1 MSENTIKRL
10 IEMAETEN
18 DIKTAFNSIKNQTH
32 EVRDRILLNGSGV
45 LKKFIQFCKYEIIL
59 HSVLL
64 YLRTLSA
71 NQSYKHQLILNDV
84 VEITLPYVHY
94 SHLRKDMLML
104 IQNVSEGRFKDGS
117 SNLFQSKILSQGV
130 LQQISKYTSPPA
142 DIECQFLSCLTIANL
157 SLDRQGC
164 YECAKLSL
172 FKNIRQFVVNSGP
185 TFVPSICWNT
195 LQSIVP
201 LLESEISDIRLFGIY
216 TLKKFA
222 PTHEVQLWKSL
233 CLNSGIDSI
242 VNIRNSD
249 DPLASQY
256 AAEFIRSFDLNTI
269 VLQNYYPLY
278 QLSADLNQMCRKHI
292 SLSDQIKSS
301 LPENPNVCLQIGE
314 SSVTVNR
321 EIVSCR
327 SRYFRA
333 LLSTEWN
340 NNNQP
345 ICIGNISL
353 DVFQKIIE
361 YLYSAKVDLDWDN
374 VVPILEAADR
384 FGIDQLKQQCEKI
397 LLQAID
403 IETAE
408 NLMSIADVF
417 SISEL
422 RASCERFIVANWST
436 FGSKLHTL
444 PDHIVMNLKRQAG
457 QIESNNIPSQRH
469 LE

>member
-1 MSENTIKRL
+1 
-10 IEMAETEN
+10 
-18 DIKTAFNSIKNQTH
+18 
-32 EVRDRILLNGSGV
+32 
-45 LKKFIQFCKYEIIL
+45 
-59 HSVLL
+59 
-64 YLRTLSA
+64 
-71 NQSYKHQLILNDV
+71 
-84 VEITLPYVHY
+84 
-94 SHLRKDMLML
+94 ML

-130 LQQISKYTSPPA
+130 LQQISKYSAPPA

-164 YECAKLSL
+164 YECARLSL
-172 FKNIRQFVVNSGP
+172 FKNIRQFVMNSGSS
-185 TFVPSICWNT
+185 FNPSICWNT

-201 LLESEISDIRLFGIY
+201 LLESENSDIRLFGIY

-222 PTHEVQLWKSL
+222 L
-233 CLNSGIDSI
+233 
-242 VNIRNSD
+242 
-249 DPLASQY
+249 
-256 AAEFIRSFDLNTI
+256 

-278 QLSADLNQMCRKHI
+278 QLSADLNQMYQNHI
-292 SLSDQIKSS
+292 YLSDQIKSS
-301 LPENPNVCLQIGE
+301 LPDNPNVCLQIGG

-333 LLSTEWN
+333 LFSTEWSN
-340 NNNQP
+340 TQP

-353 DVFQKIIE
+353 DIFQKIIE
-361 YLYSAKVDLDWDN
+361 YLYSAKVDIDWDN

-403 IETAE
+403 TETVE
-408 NLMSIADVF
+408 NLLTISDIF
-417 SISEL
+417 SITDL

-444 PDHIVMNLKRQAG
+444 PGHIAINLKRQAG
-457 QIESNNIPSQRH
+457 QTESSK
-469 LE
+469 

>member
-1 MSENTIKRL
+1 MNENTIKRL
-10 IEMAETEN
+10 IEVAENEN

-32 EVRDRILLNGSGV
+32 EIRDRILLNGYV
-45 LKKFIQFCKYEIIL
+45 LRKFIQFCKYESLL

-71 NQSYKHQLILNDV
+71 NQSYKHPLILNDV
-84 VEITLPYVHY
+84 VEITLPYIRY

-130 LQQISKYTSPPA
+130 LQQISKYTIPPA

-164 YECAKLSL
+164 CECAKLSL
-172 FKNIRQFVVNSGP
+172 FKNIRQFVVNSGN

-242 VNIRNSD
+242 VKIKNGD

-278 QLSADLNQMCRKHI
+278 QLSSDLNQMYQKHI

-301 LPENPNVCLQIGE
+301 LPDNPNVCLQIGE
-314 SSVTVNR
+314 SSVVTVNR

-345 ICIGNISL
+345 IIIGNISL

-361 YLYSAKVDLDWDN
+361 YLYSAKVDIDWDN

-384 FGIDQLKQQCEKI
+384 FGIDQLKQHCEKI
-397 LLQAID
+397 LHQAID
-403 IETAE
+403 IDTVE
-408 NLMSIADVF
+408 NLLSIADVF
-417 SISEL
+417 SITEL

-444 PDHIVMNLKRQAG
+444 PDHIVINLKRQAG
-457 QIESNNIPSQRH
+457 QIESSK
-469 LE
+469 